1 MSIYVTDKELE
12 KLIDKIGYKGC
23 RNCKHQILQIRLC
36 NWGAR
41 QRWSGTFY
49 MSEVGDEGGKVMNK
63 EESLSFLQSCI
74 DKVNLA
80 TAQDIQFYREM
91 YNKDC
96 AMPMKSSEFEFVFPT
111 DDFDVRK
118 DSGSVILTCRK

>member
-1 MSIYVTDKELE
+1 MSK
-12 KLIDKIGYKGC
+12 KLTVY
-23 RNCKHQILQIRLC
+23 L
-36 NWGAR
+36 
-41 QRWSGTFY
+41 T
-49 MSEVGDEGGKVMNK
+49 ENK

-111 DDFDVRK
+111 DDFAYKYEINTVFELES
-118 DSGSVILTCRK
+118 DSHEITKTNEHKIEYNLLGIDLNIQQDSDNLPYAA